1 MGRLK
6 PDLLISDAQGREC
19 AVIDAKYKR
28 LRNSRERPNG
38 VDRGDLY
45 QLVAYLAGH
54 DVPFG
59 ALAYPAAEDDEARAA
74 DFGPWRAGSGQQV
87 GFLRFPA
94 EEARCIA
101 ELRTVMDM
109 AQPTRV
115 GVSY

>member
-1 MGRLK
+1 M
-6 PDLLISDAQGREC
+6 
-19 AVIDAKYKR
+19 IDAKYKR

-74 DFGPWRAGSGQQV
+74 DLGPWRAGSGQRV

-94 EEARCIA
+94 EEAGCIA
-101 ELRTVMDM
+101 EFRRVM
-109 AQPTRV
+109 AAVELTHT
-115 GVSY
+115 GLAIGAAK